1 MTEDTMPVRS
11 SQADAYNINVSEDN
25 RRALLLVVHTHTT
38 ESLFYLTVVVCHLL
52 SVRLSY

>member
-1 MTEDTMPVRS
+1 MPVRS